1 MKELKGG
8 TRILDILQYAVKA
21 PIESAAAA
29 IRSLFVSF
37 FINKSEVLAGFL
49 AYMTS
54 LSP

>member
-21 PIESAAAA
+21 PIESAAA
-29 IRSLFVSF
+29 IRSLFLSF